1 MVAIKAPTGS
11 VVVAGAA
18 GFLGQHVCTEF
29 ANAGWRVLGLDR
41 NAPGTR
47 DHQASSAYQ
56 EWVQDD
62 LSSVASI
69 TTLLERT
76 KPKAWI
82 HLAGPASVS
91 ASFENP
97 SREFESSNLP
107 LARILDA
114 IRRTNPDVRFLLAS
128 SAAVYGEPDHLPIA
142 ESQPQR
148 PISPYG
154 FHKVHQEL
162 LLDEY
167 RQLYG
172 MRVCKARI
180 FSTYGPGIRQL
191 AVWEISRRAMA
202 GDFSVLGSGE
212 ESRDYLYV
220 EDIAGAF
227 MSILGQSN
235 FYGEAIN
242 VASGNEMRIV
252 DLSRMVYAAL
262 GSVKDTILCPE
273 TRPGNPQ
280 RWRADVSKLKAFGF
294 SPTVNMVE
302 GLSRT
307 ISWIRSHA

>member
-1 MVAIKAPTGS
+1 MEIKAPIGP

-18 GFLGQHVCTEF
+18 GFLGQHVSSVF
-29 ANAGWRVLGLDR
+29 GNAGWRVLGLDR
-41 NAPGTR
+41 NASGTH
-47 DHQASSAYQ
+47 DHQASSVFH

-69 TTLLERT
+69 KTLLERT

-107 LARILDA
+107 LARVLDA
-114 IRRTNPDVRFLLAS
+114 IRRTNPDIRFLLAS

-142 ESQPQR
+142 ESQIQR

-154 FHKVHQEL
+154 FHKIHQEL

-167 RQLYG
+167 RRLYG

-180 FSTYGPGIRQL
+180 FSVYGPGIRQL

-220 EDIAGAF
+220 EDVARAF
-227 MSILGQSN
+227 MNILEKSD
-235 FYGEAIN
+235 FSGEAIN
-242 VASGNEMRIV
+242 VASGNETRIV

-262 GSVKDTILCPE
+262 GAVKDPILRPE

-280 RWRADVSKLKAFGF
+280 RWCADVSKLKAFGF
-294 SPTVNMVE
+294 FSSVNMVE
-302 GLSRT
+302 GLGRT
-307 ISWIRSHA
+307 ISWIRTHA